1 VTGDVYRNA
10 ADQAD
15 GFAAAALEHDPADAA
30 LWRLRGRLAIARL
43 DLDGAETMLQR
54 AIDCGFPRDRMLPW
68 LAETAYLRRD
78 FARVRTLLAEIDS
91 RATTPTLSAVL
102 DFWKPRGPGA
112 AQPRSI

>member
-1 VTGDVYRNA
+1 MTGDVYRNA

-15 GFAAAALEHDPADAA
+15 GFAAAALEHDPKDAA

-43 DLDGAETMLQR
+43 DLDGADTMLQR
-54 AIDCGFPRDRMLPW
+54 AIDCGFPRERMLPW

-78 FARVRTLLAEIDS
+78 FSRVRKLLAEIDN
-91 RATTPTLSAVL
+91 RAATPTLAAVL

-112 AQPRSI
+112 A